1 MASNNISLI
10 SLENSLKN
18 YIGERF
24 DEVNKNLTEFRG
36 YVGNQLTEVKSRMD
50 LLENLTSNN
59 ETTININR
67 KDLDALTEEVQN
79 LKSACTDLRSTTN
92 TVEMNLDDSI
102 NRSMRSTLIF
112 RGIPEHDKTDN
123 SWEQATQSL
132 INTLNELHSEKFNI
146 VSIKNDIER
155 CHRSGKISVDN
166 DNPRV
171 ILLQTFI
178 LGSDRN
184 ISRNLHFS

>member
-92 TVEMNLDDSI
+92 T
-102 NRSMRSTLIF
+102 MR
-112 RGIPEHDKTDN
+112 
-123 SWEQATQSL
+123 
-132 INTLNELHSEKFNI
+132 
-146 VSIKNDIER
+146 
-155 CHRSGKISVDN
+155 
-166 DNPRV
+166 
-171 ILLQTFI
+171 
-178 LGSDRN
+178 
-184 ISRNLHFS
+184 

>member
-67 KDLDALTEEVQN
+67 KDLDTLTEEVQN

-92 TVEMNLDDSI
+92 TV
-102 NRSMRSTLIF
+102 R
-112 RGIPEHDKTDN
+112 
-123 SWEQATQSL
+123 
-132 INTLNELHSEKFNI
+132 
-146 VSIKNDIER
+146 
-155 CHRSGKISVDN
+155 
-166 DNPRV
+166 
-171 ILLQTFI
+171 
-178 LGSDRN
+178 
-184 ISRNLHFS
+184 